1 MLTKLTPIF
10 IIFIILFSIQTTADE
25 EEPIKINDTP
35 PPDWIMVK
43 PGENTT
49 ISFDILLHKGRQTVY
64 VPIPEIYSY
73 FYPSPDTSYQ
83 IPTTNHTYQYLTCL
97 TYPTQNLTFFTDTF
111 ILPLNITVL
120 EKETTIS
127 IQYIFEPPKEKYHE
141 NTSFFIQNIEDISQ
155 LPLTE
160 EEEDFL
166 ITIFPIVAILVT
178 IPIAIALLISIVD
191 MSPSSSRRRERE
203 RMRRSLR
210 GQNIS
215 EVLDLTYDN
224 YVQPRPTTPPPQSP
238 SKTTFRSQNQK
249 DTTIREFEEGDGLF
263 KRGIKKFKTLPFDK
277 QVEQINQLSEVLE
290 FDQTTKKATINLN
303 EAGSYIIQIKNHPK
317 AYRIEENDKVS
328 HRNPYIESDSNEVC
342 LGSGK
347 SLYDNCYA
355 NKNYL
360 ECIRVLCQ
368 ILKSKDG
375 KGFRQWSDCQ
385 L

>member
-10 IIFIILFSIQTTADE
+10 IIFIILFSIQTTAE
-25 EEPIKINDTP
+25 EEPIKINNTP
-35 PPDWIMVK
+35 PPDWIMVN

-49 ISFDILLHKGRQTVY
+49 ISFDILLDKGRQTVY

-97 TYPTQNLTFFTDTF
+97 TYPTNLTLFTDTF

-141 NTSFFIQNIEDISQ
+141 NTSFFIQNIEDMSQ
-155 LPLTE
+155 LPLP

-166 ITIFPIVAILVT
+166 ITLFPIVAVIIT
-178 IPIAIALLISIVD
+178 IPIAIALVISIVD
-191 MSPSSSRRRERE
+191 ISPSSSRRRRE

-210 GQNIS
+210 GQNLS

-224 YVQPRPTTPPPQSP
+224 YVQPRPTTPPPPQP
-238 SKTTFRSQNQK
+238 PPKTTFRSQNQK

-263 KRGIKKFKTLPFDK
+263 KRGIKKFNTLSFDE
-277 QVEQINQLSEVLE
+277 QVEQINQLSEVLK
-290 FDQTTKKATINLN
+290 FNQTTKKATINLN
-303 EAGSYIIQIKNHPK
+303 EAGSYIIQIKNHPE

-368 ILKSKDG
+368 VLKSKDG